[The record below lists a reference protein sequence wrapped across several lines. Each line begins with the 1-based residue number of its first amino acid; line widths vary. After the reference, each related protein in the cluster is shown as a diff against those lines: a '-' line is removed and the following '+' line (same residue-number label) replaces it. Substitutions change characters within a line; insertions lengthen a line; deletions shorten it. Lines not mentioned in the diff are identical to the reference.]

1 MDTQF
6 LQRQSRQV
14 AVGIMCGSE
23 IKFSFSGTYNSCC
36 GVAVGGEKK
45 AVFSGGKIL
54 FDGNTYTELLFTP
67 QAPGCT
73 FTLCGV
79 TIGKQFHWERRE
91 NETFAGALKLLPD
104 GAVIHAINVVDI
116 ETYLQSVISSEMS
129 STAPIEY
136 LKTQAVVSRSW
147 LMRILAERDR
157 GITHKSVETN
167 EVLADGVVRHIAWY
181 ENDNHKL
188 FDVCADDHCQRYEG
202 ITHIANVNAEKAVAE
217 TCGEVIVSGSEV
229 CDARFSKCCGGVSE
243 RFSACW
249 DDSDKAYLQPV
260 RDDCGDDAV
269 PDLSVEA
276 NAEQWILSAPESF
289 CRGDGDDSVLSL
301 VLNDYDLET
310 HDFYR
315 WREEYTNARLASLLR
330 EKLGTDFGELIAL
343 RPLRRG
349 ASGRIVELEV
359 SGTKARMIIGKELE
373 IRRALSESHLKSSA
387 FIVRGLDISPR
398 GIPARFE
405 LVGAGW
411 GHGVGL
417 CQIGAAIMS
426 ARGYGYREIIAHYFK
441 NTKIENIYNL

>member
-6 LQRQSRQV
+6 LQKKSRQV

-23 IKFSFSGTYNSCC
+23 IRFSLSGAYRC
-36 GVAVGGEKK
+36 GGIAVCGEKK
-45 AVFSGGKIL
+45 AIFSGGKIL
-54 FDGNTYTELLFTP
+54 FEGNAYAELLLTP
-67 QAPGCT
+67 QTSDCT
-73 FTLCGV
+73 FTLYGV
-79 TIGKQFHWERRE
+79 TIGKKFHWERQE

-104 GAVIHAINVVDI
+104 GAVLHAINVVDI

-147 LMRILAERDR
+147 LMRILSERNR
-157 GITHKSVETN
+157 GITHRSVEKN
-167 EVLADGVVRHIAWY
+167 EAFGDGVVRHIAWY

-202 ITHIANVNAEKAVAE
+202 ISHIANPNAERAVAE
-217 TCGEVIVSGSEV
+217 TCGEVIISGSEV

-249 DDSDKAYLQPV
+249 EDSDKAYLQPV
-260 RDDCGDDAV
+260 RDSEDEAAAV
-269 PDLSVEA
+269 PDLSAEA
-276 NAEQWILSAPESF
+276 NAELWIRSAPDSF
-289 CRGDGDDSVLSL
+289 CRGDGEDSVLSL

-330 EKLGTDFGELIAL
+330 EKTGTNFGEVIDL
-343 RPLRRG
+343 RPMRRG
-349 ASGRIVELEV
+349 ASGRIVELLV
-359 SGTKARMIIGKELE
+359 SGTKAQMVIGKELE
-373 IRRALSESHLKSSA
+373 IRRCLSESHLKSSA
-387 FIVRGLDISPR
+387 FVVDRLDVSPQ
-398 GIPARFE
+398 GVPARFV

-426 ARGYGYREIIAHYFK
+426 SRGYGYREIIAHYFK
-441 NTKIENIYNL
+441 NSKIENIYNL